1 MLRLDFTRADL
12 NLPEALAATCR
23 ASISGVQ
30 DKVQLWRKRGGFC
43 VVESAFRFSQG
54 TVSEAFHGQA
64 PRALHCKPSDKLY
77 QNGEDSALVIT
88 KTERI
93 PLW

>member
-12 NLPEALAATCR
+12 NLPETLAATRR

-54 TVSEAFHGQA
+54 TVSEAFQG
-64 PRALHCKPSDKLY
+64 
-77 QNGEDSALVIT
+77 
-88 KTERI
+88 
-93 PLW
+93 

>member
-12 NLPEALAATCR
+12 NLPEALAATRR

-30 DKVQLWRKRGGFC
+30 DKVQLRRKRGGFAWLKAL
-43 VVESAFRFSQG
+43 SASAKELYLKHFMDRLRARC
-54 TVSEAFHGQA
+54 TVNHLISF
-64 PRALHCKPSDKLY
+64 
-77 QNGEDSALVIT
+77 T